1 MMLPEFTAPISSASK
16 LAAFSEW
23 ATPMSSAWRIRSF
36 ASRGWPSRSAAVR
49 VWALLTSTSIAL
61 PVAPRQALDQE
72 GRIRRRPRRTLHQL
86 RHRPAHP
93 VPVYVLAQPLAQR
106 LELAAREGVLQ
117 WPDRAIGRGEE
128 LRTIHV
134 AERVRRE
141 VADQPIGP
149 MDVLET
155 SLAVVRRTH
164 AEPALVQL

>member
-61 PVAPRQALDQE
+61 PVAPRQALHE
-72 GRIRRRPRRTLHQL
+72 ERWIRRRPRRPLDQL

-106 LELAAREGVLQ
+106 LELTARERVLERS
-117 WPDRAIGRGEE
+117 DRAVRSSEE
-128 LRTIHV
+128 LRAIHV
-134 AERVRRE
+134 AERVRGE
-141 VADQPIGP
+141 VADQSIGP
-149 MDVLET
+149 VNVLQT
-155 SLAVVRRTH
+155 SLTVAFGTH
-164 AEPALVQL
+164 AEV